1 LGEVLYSYAYEI
13 SKYKVV
19 LKDWQMIL
27 KASAK
32 TIGWSITSIGK
43 KSAVTAKVLEL
54 KTI

>member
-13 SKYKVV
+13 SNYEVV
-19 LKDWQMIL
+19 LKDWQIIL
-27 KASAK
+27 KATVK
-32 TIGWSITSIGK
+32 TIGWSITPIGK

>member
-1 LGEVLYSYAYEI
+1 MYSYAYEI

-27 KASAK
+27 KATAK
-32 TIGWSITSIGK
+32 TLGWSITSIGK
-43 KSAVTAKVLEL
+43 KLVITAKVLEL